1 MKKLVVEE
9 QPVFLIEELS
19 GIDGLF
25 EMARMSSFKHKIKA
39 KGYQV
44 M

>member
-1 MKKLVVEE
+1 LGYEKT
-9 QPVFLIEELS
+9 QSSSEELS

-25 EMARMSSFKHKIKA
+25 EIERMSSFKSKIKA